1 MSIRSASD
9 LRLDTVQ
16 PDRGDE
22 MGTHDDRDRATGN
35 EDVEVERV
43 AFHSLGGT
51 EGLRAQKLRKLE
63 TLIAYLERLRRTLA
77 ADTVAERT
85 GYEGP
90 SRYID
95 APVWPWLAAGI
106 VLGALFVLLARSRME
121 LRVTPLTLRLLYEVL
136 RVFLRPFAVG

>member
-9 LRLDTVQ
+9 LRFNTVQ
-16 PDRGDE
+16 PDRGDG
-22 MGTHDDRDRATGN
+22 MSTNDDRHRATGN
-35 EDVEVERV
+35 EDVEVSVSHFIPSVELKG
-43 AFHSLGGT
+43 S
-51 EGLRAQKLRKLE
+51 RAQKLRKLD

-77 ADTVAERT
+77 TDTVAERT

-106 VLGALFVLLARSRME
+106 VLGALFVLL
-121 LRVTPLTLRLLYEVL
+121 VVL
-136 RVFLRPFAVG
+136 AWSYA